1 MARSSNGATIQLYV
15 GDFAPLHALNFHPQ
29 FWCQHLKFKVTGALD
44 SAVRGCS

>member
-29 FWCQHLKFKVTGALD
+29 FWCQHLKLLGLQILLLEVAADF
-44 SAVRGCS
+44 